1 MILTVCGIPGS
12 GKSTVAK
19 LLARHLNAQL
29 VAWDDYETMTQRSPD
44 EIQDWLSRGAP
55 FSEIEAPGLVER
67 LRGAGELTI
76 FDSLLG
82 PAWPPAFGLNLNSV
96 WLECPA
102 DIALARKVSQLM
114 AQVGPEWIAG
124 YLAAYPKIVAPA
136 LGLQKLRVAKLCD
149 LTLDATIEPQSSV
162 DSALHHFFFN
172 D

>member
-19 LLARHLNAQL
+19 LLARHLKAPL
-29 VAWDDYETMTQRSPD
+29 VAWDEYETMTQRSPD
-44 EIQDWLSRGAP
+44 EIAAWLARGAP

-67 LRGAGELTI
+67 LRGAGELTV

-82 PAWPPAFGLNLNSV
+82 PTWPPCFDLKLSSI

-102 DIALARKVSQLM
+102 DIALARKVSQLL
-114 AQVGPEWIAG
+114 AQVGPEWITG
-124 YLAAYPKIVAPA
+124 YLAAYPKTVAPA
-136 LGLQKLRVAKLCD
+136 LAFQKTRVPQLCD
-149 LTLDATIEPQSSV
+149 LTLDATMKPQSSV
-162 DSALHHFFFN
+162 DSALRHFLYN